1 MNKGRIV
8 VAIATILLLST
19 LLTPVRAGWVKTAVT
34 KDRISVEASLKV
46 DITKIPVATYD
57 FYRAFINT
65 FIKHK
70 EHLERIER
78 RAKEKLEEWLRTV
91 KGYEKAVVEEL
102 KIDLDLDIAIFYVSL
117 HPDSNKT
124 VTGTWVSGNLTDLA
138 DGTYMRFRSYN
149 DTNTMRTVVEYNITI
164 PSTVI
169 PDAIYDKISEI
180 RLRIIGNLSKTVSD
194 MASIEVYNF
203 ISGTYTVLD
212 SSALNTTSPT
222 ETILTISPTYA
233 PERVI
238 RLRINI
244 TDVQSHPSQYVDLD
258 IDLIEAKVYYQSIA
272 LTSYFKLVVSGVSTT
287 TFTGRYINAKLRY
300 LRPVARVSYGPYS
313 FYLHKMFMMDLSAF
327 NIPLEKWSRRFNG
340 THTIF
345 TYSIDYSITLET
357 GAIIKVDPKQTIV
370 VEGEATA
377 EGDTIFVKE
386 YTIWIYITYIAILAG
401 SIALAVIM
409 LWRIAKKSLITEP
422 RKYLVMGDRR

>member
-1 MNKGRIV
+1 MNKGRVV

-19 LLTPVRAGWVKTAVT
+19 LLTPVRAGWVRTAVT

-46 DITKIPVATYD
+46 DITKIPVATYN

-65 FIKHK
+65 YIKHK
-70 EHLERIER
+70 LHLEKIEEKV
-78 RAKEKLEEWLRTV
+78 KEGLEKWLRTV
-91 KGYEKAVVEEL
+91 KGYENAVVEEL

-117 HPDSNKT
+117 HPDANKT
-124 VTGTWVSGNLTDLA
+124 VAGTWVSGNLSDLT

-149 DTNTMRTVVEYNITI
+149 DTNTMKTVVEYNITI
-164 PSTVI
+164 PSDVI
-169 PDAIYDKISEI
+169 SDEVYDKISEI
-180 RLRIIGNLSKTVSD
+180 KLRIIGNLSKTVSD

-203 ISGTYTVLD
+203 TSGTYTLLN
-212 SSALNTTSPT
+212 SSALNVTSPT
-222 ETILTISPTYA
+222 EVILTISPAYA
-233 PERVI
+233 PERII

-287 TFTGRYINAKLRY
+287 TLTGRYINAKLRY
-300 LRPVARVSYGPYS
+300 LKPVIRTSYGPYS
-313 FYLHKMFMMDLSAF
+313 FYLHRMFMMDLSAF
-327 NIPLEKWSRRFNG
+327 DVPLEKWSRRFNG

-357 GAIIKVDPKQTIV
+357 GAIIKVDPEQTLV

-386 YTIWIYITYIAILAG
+386 YTTEFWMLIAGVAVAITVLILIAIR
-401 SIALAVIM
+401 V
-409 LWRIAKKSLITEP
+409 RKKALITEP